1 MKKTLL
7 ISSLVII
14 AILSAEAYRENID
27 MAWRGY
33 QKKYKLELFRL
44 AKTDQERQTARNFEI
59 RMRQF
64 VLPEINRVD
73 RCVSCHVAM
82 EDFRM
87 SDMSNPLKSHPGN
100 YLDTHDVNRIGC
112 TVCHDGQ
119 GRAVTAADAHAEGGD
134 KYWEKPVL
142 RQPFLESNCVRCHA
156 NTLAQIPY
164 YNQGKE
170 LFKTRGCTACHQIQG
185 SGGNVGPDLTDIGNA
200 SFHVK
205 VPAEQNRNVLFE
217 KFHHNV
223 NLAYMY
229 EAITDPRAQPV
240 ETKMPEFILSEGEK
254 AALLVYLK
262 SLSEERR
269 VMDVGVVPPAE
280 SVAPVAAIASSLAE
294 PVSGAEGVA
303 PSKGYIVFMTRCI
316 ACHTVGEGKRVGPDL
331 KGVAARRDR
340 AWMKKFIQMPSVVF
354 NEKDPIAIKLLD
366 EFKTPM
372 TDLGL
377 TDAEVEDVIGFLE
390 NPVIPAVPA
399 ATAAMSPVG
408 VAGAGIP
415 IEGMA
420 VTTSDVAKGRDLFQG
435 KWRFLNGG
443 PSCISCHHVRN
454 DTVISGGALA
464 KDLTAAFSRLGGRLG
479 IRPILAASPFPV
491 MQKAYK
497 NHPLTDDE
505 MFALTAFLEEADKEK
520 VFQKQPDYGMRLLTG
535 GIAGAFILLGCYTV
549 FWRRRKKNPVHQDVF
564 DRQIKS
570 E

>member
-1 MKKTLL
+1 MKKVLG
-7 ISSLVII
+7 ISSIVII
-14 AILSAEAYRENID
+14 AILSVEAYRENID
-27 MAWRGY
+27 MAWRDY

-44 AKTDQERQTARNFEI
+44 AKTEQERQTARNFEL
-59 RMRQF
+59 RMRQL

-100 YLDTHDVNRIGC
+100 YLDTHDVNRVGC

-119 GRAVTAADAHAEGGD
+119 GRAVAAADAHAEGGD

-142 RQPFLESNCVRCHA
+142 KQPFLESNCVRCHV
-156 NTLAQIPY
+156 NTLAQTPY

-170 LFKTRGCTACHQIQG
+170 LFKARGCTACHQVQG

-205 VPAEQNRNVLFE
+205 VPAEQNRNALFE

-229 EAITDPRAQPV
+229 EAITEPRAQPV

-254 AALLVYLK
+254 TALLVYLK

-269 VMDVGVVPPAE
+269 AMDVGVVPPEE
-280 SVAPVAAIASSLAE
+280 SAAPAAVSASDLTQ
-294 PVSGAEGVA
+294 PVSGAEGLA

-316 ACHTVGEGKRVGPDL
+316 ACHTVGEGNRVGPDL

-377 TDAEVEDVIGFLE
+377 TGAEVEDVMSFLE
-390 NPVIPAVPA
+390 NPVMPAAP
-399 ATAAMSPVG
+399 ATAAVSTAAAAG
-408 VAGAGIP
+408 VPTEGI
-415 IEGMA
+415 A

-464 KDLTAAFSRLGGRLG
+464 KDLTAAFSRLGGGLG

-491 MQKAYK
+491 MRKAYK
-497 NHPLTDDE
+497 DHPLTDDE

-520 VFQKQPDYGMRLLTG
+520 AFQQQPDYGMRLLTG
-535 GIAGAFILLGCYTV
+535 GVAGAFILLGCYTV
-549 FWRRRKKNPVHQDVF
+549 FWHRRKKDPVNKDVF
-564 DRQIKS
+564 DRQMKS